1 MYILRKNFLSKVYP
15 LRRVQIK
22 VSQKPDYAL
31 KLQNCEG
38 FLYGIKL
45 DAKRR
50 VYDKKINTTS
60 QY

>member
-38 FLYGIKL
+38 FLYGNSMLNDEFTIK
-45 DAKRR
+45 R
-50 VYDKKINTTS
+50 
-60 QY
+60 